1 MLLQYSFWQDSLYV
15 LLCTIVVVVPSS
27 QLVEIRSLEFNNFQ
41 TLSTGT
47 LDIDNLIVYHIIT
60 LFHSLE
66 LVEIELFNYLCKY
79 SKYCISK
86 KFLIY
91 SFTVT
96 YYEHQKVS
104 YFIVFGPKTQKVIC
118 TIKGGLV
125 SEGVYTQKIYLG

>member
-60 LFHSLE
+60 LLFHSLE
-66 LVEIELFNYLCKY
+66 LVEIELFNYLSKY
-79 SKYCISK
+79 SKY
-86 KFLIY
+86 Y
-91 SFTVT
+91 
-96 YYEHQKVS
+96 
-104 YFIVFGPKTQKVIC
+104 
-118 TIKGGLV
+118 
-125 SEGVYTQKIYLG
+125 

>member
-66 LVEIELFNYLCKY
+66 LV
-79 SKYCISK
+79 
-86 KFLIY
+86 
-91 SFTVT
+91 
-96 YYEHQKVS
+96 
-104 YFIVFGPKTQKVIC
+104 
-118 TIKGGLV
+118 
-125 SEGVYTQKIYLG
+125 

>member
-15 LLCTIVVVVPSS
+15 LLCTIVVVVVPSS

-66 LVEIELFNYLCKY
+66 LVEIELFNYLSKY
-79 SKYCISK
+79 SKY
-86 KFLIY
+86 Y
-91 SFTVT
+91 
-96 YYEHQKVS
+96 
-104 YFIVFGPKTQKVIC
+104 
-118 TIKGGLV
+118 
-125 SEGVYTQKIYLG
+125 

>member
-47 LDIDNLIVYHIIT
+47 LDIDNFLIVYHIIT

-66 LVEIELFNYLCKY
+66 LVEIELFNYLSKY
-79 SKYCISK
+79 SKY
-86 KFLIY
+86 Y
-91 SFTVT
+91 
-96 YYEHQKVS
+96 
-104 YFIVFGPKTQKVIC
+104 
-118 TIKGGLV
+118 
-125 SEGVYTQKIYLG
+125 

>member
-15 LLCTIVVVVPSS
+15 LLCTIVVVVLSS

-66 LVEIELFNYLCKY
+66 LVEIELFNYLSKY
-79 SKYCISK
+79 SKY
-86 KFLIY
+86 Y
-91 SFTVT
+91 
-96 YYEHQKVS
+96 
-104 YFIVFGPKTQKVIC
+104 
-118 TIKGGLV
+118 
-125 SEGVYTQKIYLG
+125 

>member
-15 LLCTIVVVVPSS
+15 LLCTIVVVVLSS

-66 LVEIELFNYLCKY
+66 LVEIELFNYLSKY
-79 SKYCISK
+79 SKY
-86 KFLIY
+86 
-91 SFTVT
+91 
-96 YYEHQKVS
+96 
-104 YFIVFGPKTQKVIC
+104 
-118 TIKGGLV
+118 
-125 SEGVYTQKIYLG
+125 